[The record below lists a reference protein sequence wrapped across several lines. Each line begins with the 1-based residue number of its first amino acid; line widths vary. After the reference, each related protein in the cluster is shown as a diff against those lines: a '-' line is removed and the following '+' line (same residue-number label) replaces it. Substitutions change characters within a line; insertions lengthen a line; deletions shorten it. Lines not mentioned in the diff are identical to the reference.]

1 METVKVHTS
10 QHIDIDYPVA
20 GLGER
25 IVAALIDYGIF
36 IVLFF
41 LFIILSSVARGTG
54 SKEIF
59 GIILIIVFALTYV
72 FYDLLCEIFMN
83 GQSIGKKIMKIK
95 VISLDG
101 AQSTIGQYFMRWLF
115 RLIDFALTANLA
127 GLICLLISNKGQR
140 IGDMAAGTTVI
151 KTVPRAQFHHIA
163 FHPPAAQEYT
173 PVFDDAAHLT
183 DRDIELIHEV
193 LITYY
198 KTFNHNLVY
207 AMAGKIMKH
216 LNVTLP
222 KGMDE
227 LDFLRTIIAD
237 YNYISSKAD

>member
-25 IVAALIDYGIF
+25 IVATLIDYGIF

-41 LFIILSSVARGTG
+41 LFIILSVMAGF
-54 SKEIF
+54 KEIF
-59 GIILIIVFALTYV
+59 GIILIIIYAVTYV
-72 FYDLLCEIFMN
+72 FYNLLCEIFMN

-95 VISLDG
+95 VISLNG
-101 AQSTIGQYFMRWLF
+101 AQATIGQYFMRWLF
-115 RLIDFALTANLA
+115 RLVDFALTANLA

-151 KTVPRAQFHHIA
+151 KTVPRTQFQHIA
-163 FHPPAAQEYT
+163 FHPPIAQEYI
-173 PVFDDAAHLT
+173 PVFDEVVHLT
-183 DRDIELIHEV
+183 GRDIELIHEV

-207 AMAGKIMKH
+207 AMAEKISKH
-216 LNVTLP
+216 LNITLS
-222 KGMDE
+222 KGMDQ
-227 LDFLRTIIAD
+227 LDFLRTIVAD